1 MHSQPGG
8 REERHAKVQLR
19 WNGLAGS
26 LHYAWDRRSL
36 LKGVFQHS
44 VIEGDRG
51 RILFES
57 NGIYVHIKG
66 EGRRGLTFPGVRDL
80 MGYGEMTRDFMKCL
94 EEKGR
99 KPYSDFERAKRDLSI
114 VFQAYEELPY

>member
-1 MHSQPGG
+1 M
-8 REERHAKVQLR
+8 
-19 WNGLAGS
+19 
-26 LHYAWDRRSL
+26 
-36 LKGVFQHS
+36 KGVFQHS
-44 VIEGDRG
+44 AIEGDRG

-66 EGRRGLTFPGVRDL
+66 EGRRGLTFPGVGDL

-99 KPYSDFERAKRDLSI
+99 KPYSDFERARRDLGI